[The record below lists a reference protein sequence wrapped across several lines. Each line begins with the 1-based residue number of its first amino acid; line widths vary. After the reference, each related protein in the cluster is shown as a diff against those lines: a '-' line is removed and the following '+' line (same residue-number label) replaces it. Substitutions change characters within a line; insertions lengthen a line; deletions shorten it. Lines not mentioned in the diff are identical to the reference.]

1 MNKYEKYVRGSIFL
15 EEKTINQD
23 CVNKFWVLV
32 NEAASKKN
40 PPFSQK
46 LIDEA
51 KKKCQNMLNPNVPE
65 FLPRNPEV
73 LREISTQAKFD
84 KLYQR
89 LVEGIRQQKVLKD
102 LLIANNIESQN
113 FQETENV
120 YQMCLICYTNH
131 FKNYNCQTDLQN
143 GFSSSDEENLTPTDS
158 THWLEGQEV
167 THFPYNHFKNYNCQ
181 TDLQNG
187 FSSSDEE
194 NLTPTDSTQL
204 LEGQEVTHFPNNQ
217 PFFQG
222 YNYPTDMDTG
232 FSSSGD
238 ENLIPTESVQWFEH
252 QEVIQMDHQVTEGCY
267 NPYYQNQVDNV

>member
-158 THWLEGQEV
+158 TQW
-167 THFPYNHFKNYNCQ
+167 
-181 TDLQNG
+181 
-187 FSSSDEE
+187 
-194 NLTPTDSTQL
+194 

-222 YNYPTDMDTG
+222 YNYQTDMDTG

>member
-32 NEAASKKN
+32 NEAASKPN
-40 PPFSQK
+40 PPFSQE

-89 LVEGIRQQKVLKD
+89 VVEGIHQQEVLKD
-102 LLIANNIESQN
+102 LLITNLHIESQN

-131 FKNYNCQTDLQN
+131 FNNYNCQTDLQN

-158 THWLEGQEV
+158 AQWLEGQEV
-167 THFPYNHFKNYNCQ
+167 THFPYN
-181 TDLQNG
+181 
-187 FSSSDEE
+187 
-194 NLTPTDSTQL
+194 
-204 LEGQEVTHFPNNQ
+204 Q
-217 PFFQG
+217 PFFED
-222 YNYPTDMDTG
+222 YNYQNDMDTG

-238 ENLIPTESVQWFEH
+238 ENMTPTESVQWFEH
-252 QEVIQMDHQVTEGCY
+252 QDVIQMDHQITELCY